1 MLFSDLQSRIQNAK
15 ALDFGTIFNH
25 SIELFKKVWVQGL
38 LLQLLIWVIMIP
50 FLLIFY
56 MPILAVMI
64 EQSQSGYVDPDAMN
78 EAFYGRGPLYLL
90 MFYLVIFLLSSVSA
104 MLYAGFYRIVNKIDF
119 DKEFQFAEFFY
130 YFKGNYFVKGFLLML
145 LASLISFI
153 AALLCV
159 LPVFYVMVP
168 IMFFIPIFAFNP
180 DLSIGNIITLAFN
193 LGNKKWGITF
203 GLIIV
208 SAIIIYIL
216 IFITC
221 GIGALFFPAFVY
233 LPIYIIYKEV
243 VGFDELDEIQEIG
256 KIENL

>member
-1 MLFSDLQSRIQNAK
+1 MSLSDLQSRIQNAK
-15 ALDFGTIFNH
+15 ALDFGTIFNQ

-38 LLQLLIWVIMIP
+38 LLQLLVLVIMIP

-56 MPILAVMI
+56 LPIFAVII

-78 EAFYGRGPLYLL
+78 EVFYGRGPAYILL
-90 MFYLVIFLLSSVSA
+90 FYLVIFVLSSVSA
-104 MLYAGFYRIVNKIDF
+104 VLYAGFYRIVNKIDYNR
-119 DKEFQFAEFFY
+119 EFQFSDFFY
-130 YFKGNYFVKGFLLML
+130 FFKGNYFVKAFFLMI
-145 LASLISFI
+145 LASIISFV

-180 DLSIGNIITLAFN
+180 ELSISDIITLGFN

-203 GLIIV
+203 GLLIVTWIILV
-208 SAIIIYIL
+208 VL
-216 IFITC
+216 TMITC
-221 GIGALFFPAFVY
+221 GLGSIFLSSFVY
-233 LPIYIIYKEV
+233 LPIYMIYKEII
-243 VGFDELDEIQEIG
+243 GFEELDEIEEIG

>member
-1 MLFSDLQSRIQNAK
+1 MLFSEIQSKIQNAK
-15 ALDFGTIFNH
+15 ALDFGTIFNQ
-25 SIELFKKVWVQGL
+25 SIELFKQVWVQGL
-38 LLQLLIWVIMIP
+38 LLQLLILVIMVP
-50 FLLIFY
+50 FMLIFY
-56 MPILAVMI
+56 MPIIAIMI

-78 EAFYGRGPLYLL
+78 EAFYGRGPLYIL

-104 MLYAGFYRIVNKIDF
+104 MLYAGFYRIVNKIDY
-119 DKEFQFAEFFY
+119 KQEFQFSEFFY
-130 YFKGNYFVKGFLLML
+130 YFKGNYFAKGFVLML
-145 LASLISFI
+145 LASIISFI
-153 AALLCV
+153 AALLCL
-159 LPVFYVMVP
+159 LPIFYVMVP

-180 DLSIGNIITLAFN
+180 ELSIGNIITLAFN

-221 GIGALFFPAFVY
+221 GIGSLFLPAFLY
-233 LPIYIIYKEV
+233 LPIYLIYKEV
-243 VGFDELDEIQEIG
+243 VGFEELDEIEEIG